1 MTLPASDGR
10 SLRWEGHR
18 DKRRV
23 ELVDIAMTV
32 IAREGPGATVE
43 QIATTAKISRQVLY
57 RQFDDRIDLDSA
69 IAEAVA
75 TKVLQHVTAHLD
87 TSKGVESGLRPA
99 LNAYLDWVQD
109 NESLYWFTRARE
121 AAPGTSQ
128 TVHQV
133 RDSLVASVATTIE
146 TQLELAGLSS
156 PVPVRD
162 VFAVGTVGMADAVV
176 SNWLTG
182 QTEIT
187 RERLV
192 DSLIA
197 LIGAAAISMFPESTI
212 ANH

>member
-1 MTLPASDGR
+1 M
-10 SLRWEGHR
+10 
-18 DKRRV
+18 
-23 ELVDIAMTV
+23 ELVNVALTV
-32 IAREGPGATVE
+32 IAREGPEATVE
-43 QIATTAKISRQVLY
+43 QIAASAEVSRQVLY
-57 RQFDDRIDLDSA
+57 RQFDDRVDLDSA

-75 TKVLQHVTAHLD
+75 TKVLKHVTAHLD

-99 LNAYLDWVQD
+99 LNSYVDWVQD

-128 TVHQV
+128 TVRRV
-133 RDSLVASVATTIE
+133 RDSLVGSVATTIE

-176 SNWLTG
+176 SNWLPG
-182 QTEIT
+182 RTEIT
-187 RERLV
+187 REHLV

-197 LIGAAAISMFPESTI
+197 LIAAAVSSMFPESAI